1 MGNEAELPG
10 PAQWT
15 HKTLIKTMPDGPSE
29 KDRRREDQTTGCRDE
44 REGLQETQVTSRN
57 LKGKEIDSA
66 FRSFKENQTHEHLD
80 LSSVKP
86 ICELLK
92 PEV

>member
-1 MGNEAELPG
+1 MGNEAELSG

-44 REGLQETQVTSRN
+44 REGLQEIQVASRN
-57 LKGKEIDSA
+57 CKRQG
-66 FRSFKENQTHEHLD
+66 N
-80 LSSVKP
+80 
-86 ICELLK
+86 
-92 PEV
+92 

>member
-57 LKGKEIDSA
+57 LKGKEIDSSQNP
-66 FRSFKENQTHEHLD
+66 F
-80 LSSVKP
+80 
-86 ICELLK
+86 
-92 PEV
+92 